1 MISMKSIA
9 NAMESTI
16 FRMKFRKKLLEQKK
30 SITLTAKDIREL
42 QQLRKDIDE
51 QKFVLLK
58 EYKRDLFDDHSE
70 KSIVSQIN
78 NISSLIHAPISNDK
92 NQCFLTNRGNIIS
105 CNGFF
110 CEKDVILFDKPDKKI
125 IFPIPSLSFSNER
138 RVYSSYDNLKI
149 IRNMMV
155 KLKMNRVFLKIE
167 KDSEEQI
174 MKQKQ
179 IKN

>member
-1 MISMKSIA
+1 MINMKSIA

-30 SITLTAKDIREL
+30 AITLTAKDIQEL
-42 QQLRKDIDE
+42 QQLRKEIDE

-78 NISSLIHAPISNDK
+78 NISSLIHALSNDK

-110 CEKDVILFDKPDKKI
+110 CEKDVILFDKPDKTI

-155 KLKMNRVFLKIE
+155 KLKMNRVFFKIE